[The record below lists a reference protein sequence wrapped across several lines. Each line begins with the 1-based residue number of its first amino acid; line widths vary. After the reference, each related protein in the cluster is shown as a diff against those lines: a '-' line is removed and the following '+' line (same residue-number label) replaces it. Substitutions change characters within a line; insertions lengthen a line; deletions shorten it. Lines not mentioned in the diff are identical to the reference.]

1 MVEKRG
7 REAAVQNKEEWN
19 QKEAADLLGDE
30 ISIDTSQE
38 EFKKMPYSMRGLKY
52 ITMNKGILSMPMM
65 VIENDSV
72 LEFRD
77 CMVRS
82 SRSQDGYGGLGDGKS
97 DDRSEWDMKDRS
109 NSFVD
114 EKRERESLS
123 GRRNSLSNG
132 DLEDIAIWINGESLS
147 DTKGVN

>member
-1 MVEKRG
+1 
-7 REAAVQNKEEWN
+7 
-19 QKEAADLLGDE
+19 
-30 ISIDTSQE
+30 
-38 EFKKMPYSMRGLKY
+38 MPYSMRGLKY

-97 DDRSEWDMKDRS
+97 DDRSEWDLKDRS

-114 EKRERESLS
+114 EKRDRESLT

>member
-1 MVEKRG
+1 
-7 REAAVQNKEEWN
+7 
-19 QKEAADLLGDE
+19 
-30 ISIDTSQE
+30 
-38 EFKKMPYSMRGLKY
+38 MPYSMRGLKY
-52 ITMNKGILSMPMM
+52 VTMNKGILSMPMM

-82 SRSQDGYGGLGDGKS
+82 SRSHDGYGGVGDGKS
-97 DDRSEWDMKDRS
+97 DDRSEWTMKDRS
-109 NSFVD
+109 NSFID
-114 EKRERESLS
+114 EKRDRDSLS

-147 DTKGVN
+147 DNKGVNQSFNGIGLFTSVIFHNFHVLTRCGINATLSL